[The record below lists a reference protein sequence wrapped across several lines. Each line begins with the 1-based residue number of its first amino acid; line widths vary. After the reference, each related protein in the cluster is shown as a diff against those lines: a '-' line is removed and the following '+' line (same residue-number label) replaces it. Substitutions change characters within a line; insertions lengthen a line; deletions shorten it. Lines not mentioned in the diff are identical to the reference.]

1 MKLVKLSLV
10 AALAAG
16 AFSAAN
22 ATPVEEAIKDID
34 VSGVLRY
41 RYDTGRFGNR
51 GYGFEDQRSS
61 INDRQNHNYR
71 AQLNFS
77 GAIADNFKAFVQF
90 DYSAKDGGY
99 GPDSVSNTS
108 NTLNVR
114 QLYLTYTNED
124 VATSVIAGKQQLN
137 TIWTDNGIDGLVG
150 TGIKVV
156 NNSIDGL
163 TLAAFAVDS
172 FNTDTEG
179 DTLAGSK
186 IFNGYVEK
194 NSKNFPEGTKLNINP
209 YAGNLYGAA
218 AIGSYDIAGGQFNPQ
233 LWLSY
238 LNDTGFFYALDVA
251 YNTTIFDGVNWNI
264 EGAYLGNSL
273 DSKMKS
279 KNTAIVTEY
288 DGNGKSDVITGD
300 EMMANGNLFALKGT
314 VAVNGWDASLGG
326 IYYGKKDKL
335 TINTLEDQGNIGG
348 LLAGEEIFY
357 TDGSNLNG
365 DIGRNIF
372 GYVTAGYTFNE
383 IVRVGAD
390 FVYGGT
396 KTDPE
401 AESTGG
407 KKFEAVARVDYK
419 YSPKLNFSAFYSYV
433 NVDNNHKNEYD
444 GRDGRKNTVR
454 LQALYKF

>member
-22 ATPVEEAIKDID
+22 ATPLEEAIKDID

-41 RYDTGRFGNR
+41 RYESSNPWSDTDYGTGISGRQ
-51 GYGFEDQRSS
+51 D
-61 INDRQNHNYR
+61 HKYR
-71 AQLNFS
+71 AQVNFS

-90 DYSAKDGGY
+90 DYNAVDRGF
-99 GPDSVSNTS
+99 SNGNKLAPARESTS
-108 NTLNVR
+108 DTKTSLTVR

-124 VATSVIAGKQQLN
+124 VATNVILGKQQLN

-163 TLAAFAVDS
+163 TLAAFAVDGV
-172 FNTDTEG
+172 NTDEQGEG
-179 DTLAGSK
+179 VGYNTFIKGNANLADAGD
-186 IFNGYVEK
+186 
-194 NSKNFPEGTKLNINP
+194 NSPWLDWTQNI
-209 YAGNLYGAA
+209 YGVA

-233 LWLSY
+233 LWLAYMSDNVF
-238 LNDTGFFYALDVA
+238 LYALDAA
-251 YNTTIFDGVNWNI
+251 YNTTIFDGINWTI

-273 DSKMKS
+273 DNKLEDHYKVNNESI
-279 KNTAIVTEY
+279 A
-288 DGNGKSDVITGD
+288 GNG
-300 EMMANGNLFALKGT
+300 NFFALRGT
-314 VAVNGWDASLGG
+314 VEVNGWDASLGG
-326 IYYGKKDKL
+326 LYYGDKDKL
-335 TINTLEDQGNIGG
+335 TVTTIEDQGNIGS

-357 TDGSNLNG
+357 TNGSRLNG
-365 DIGRNIF
+365 DTGRNIF
-372 GYVTAGYTFNE
+372 GYVTGGYTFNE
-383 IVRVGAD
+383 TVRVGAD

-396 KTDPE
+396 KTE
-401 AESTGG
+401 NNSGG
-407 KKFEAVARVDYK
+407 KKLEAVARVDYK

-433 NVDNNHKNEYD
+433 NVDTDPESTHHD
-444 GRDGRKNTVR
+444 AVR

>member
-22 ATPVEEAIKDID
+22 ATPLEEAIKDID

-41 RYDTGRFGNR
+41 RYESSNPWSNDNFGS
-51 GYGFEDQRSS
+51 GISGKQD
-61 INDRQNHNYR
+61 HKYR
-71 AQLNFS
+71 AQVNFNA
-77 GAIADNFKAFVQF
+77 AIADNFKAFVQF
-90 DYSAKDGGY
+90 DYNSKDGGY
-99 GPDSVSNTS
+99 GENSISNTS
-108 NTLNVR
+108 DTLSVR

-137 TIWTDNGIDGLVG
+137 FIWTDNGVDGLVG

-172 FNTDTEG
+172 FNEASDSTVIITQNPSNKITGVQFNRGNPQGDSDTSG
-179 DTLAGSK
+179 A
-186 IFNGYVEK
+186 
-194 NSKNFPEGTKLNINP
+194 LNWDK
-209 YAGNLYGAA
+209 NLYGAA
-218 AIGSYDIAGGQFNPQ
+218 AIGSYEFLGGQFNPQ
-233 LWLSY
+233 LWLAYMSDNAF
-238 LNDTGFFYALDVA
+238 LYAVDAA
-251 YNTTIFDGVNWNI
+251 YSTTIFDGINWTL

-273 DSKMKS
+273 DSKL
-279 KNTAIVTEY
+279 KNALS
-288 DGNGKSDVITGD
+288 NHA
-300 EMMANGNLFALKGT
+300 ANGNFFALRGS
-314 VAVNGWDASLGG
+314 VELNGWDASLGG
-326 IYYGKKDKL
+326 LYYGKKDKVTL
-335 TINTLEDQGNIGG
+335 TTIEDQGNLGS

-357 TDGSNLNG
+357 TNGSNLNG

-383 IVRVGAD
+383 AVRVGAD

-396 KTDPE
+396 KTGE
-401 AESTGG
+401 IGNGG
-407 KKFEAVARVDYK
+407 KKLEAVARVDYK

-433 NVDNNHKNEYD
+433 NVDTDPESTHHD
-444 GRDGRKNTVR
+444 AVR